1 MSKDECPLSQVVF
14 TKVLDTQGMLQA
26 AICRE
31 EAGGHIK
38 WGDTGTLLM
47 ETSSISEKENSKK
60 RAI

>member
-1 MSKDECPLSQVVF
+1 
-14 TKVLDTQGMLQA
+14 MLQA

-47 ETSSISEKENSKK
+47 ETSSISGKENRKK
-60 RAI
+60 STI